1 MEIKRILLNIAI
13 NKLHARAAV
22 VAAAQADVVEY
33 LSMQSIWGPW
43 NPVSL
48 FMDLR
53 EMMSYY
59 DLIPFQIHPTMH
71 LPAQNNWHV
80 NIYILVYH
88 FFPYILLCL
97 NELNWIICFWGIT
110 SHQNNSQDGKVLCVA
125 CGLVKRQGNF
135 LQMLLKYSF
144 LGVEGQTCKF

>member
-22 VAAAQADVVEY
+22 VAAAQADVAEY

-48 FMDLR
+48 FRDLR

-59 DLIPFQIHPTMH
+59 DLIQFQIHPTMH
-71 LPAQNNWHV
+71 LPAQNNSHI
-80 NIYILVYH
+80 NIYVLTYN
-88 FFPYILLCL
+88 FFLY
-97 NELNWIICFWGIT
+97 
-110 SHQNNSQDGKVLCVA
+110 VA
-125 CGLVKRQGNF
+125 L
-135 LQMLLKYSF
+135 S
-144 LGVEGQTCKF
+144 E

>member
-22 VAAAQADVVEY
+22 VAAAQADVAEY

-71 LPAQNNWHV
+71 LPAQNNWHI

-88 FFPYILLCL
+88 FFPIY
-97 NELNWIICFWGIT
+97 CFVWM
-110 SHQNNSQDGKVLCVA
+110 N
-125 CGLVKRQGNF
+125 
-135 LQMLLKYSF
+135 
-144 LGVEGQTCKF
+144 

>member
-22 VAAAQADVVEY
+22 VAAAQADVAEY

-71 LPAQNNWHV
+71 LPAQNNSQV

-88 FFPYILLCL
+88 FFPIY
-97 NELNWIICFWGIT
+97 CF
-110 SHQNNSQDGKVLCVA
+110 V
-125 CGLVKRQGNF
+125 
-135 LQMLLKYSF
+135 
-144 LGVEGQTCKF
+144 